1 MNILALDIGGKTRN
15 GFALM
20 NTDTRELIE
29 TSYIPYDT
37 KLTPLDHRQKILKE
51 VLRYYHCND
60 IDAIVFE
67 RVNLFRGS
75 RISPLANIMSL
86 CKLQCTII
94 DTMSPICDMYDVPV
108 RTWKAISL
116 ESAKADKDDSIKTVQ
131 KLYPD
136 IDLKVP
142 KYKKKQ
148 SDEFV
153 WNHDLADAICIALAV
168 AMDNKKKII
177 NKTNKVN
184 FL

>member
-29 TSYIPYDT
+29 TSYIVYDT

-51 VLRYYHCND
+51 VQRYYYNNSV
-60 IDAIVFE
+60 DAIVFE
-67 RVNLFRGS
+67 RVNLFRGG
-75 RISPLANIMSL
+75 RVSPLANIMSL
-86 CKLQCTII
+86 CKVQCTII
-94 DTMSPICDMYDVPV
+94 DTMSPLCDIYDVPV

-116 ESAKADKDDSIKTVQ
+116 ESAKADKDDSIKMVQ

-142 KYKKKQ
+142 KYKKKE

-168 AMDNKKKII
+168 AMDDKKKII
-177 NKTNKVN
+177 NKANKVN
-184 FL
+184 YL